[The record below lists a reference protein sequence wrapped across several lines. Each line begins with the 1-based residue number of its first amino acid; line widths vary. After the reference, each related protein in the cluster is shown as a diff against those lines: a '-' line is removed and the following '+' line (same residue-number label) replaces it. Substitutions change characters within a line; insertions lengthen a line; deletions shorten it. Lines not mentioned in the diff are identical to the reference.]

1 MQMKNSKKTKIIRTV
16 PLFLLE
22 HVTSSVLEKHPETV
36 YNIEVEGNH
45 NYFVTNSN
53 ILVYNK

>member
-1 MQMKNSKKTKIIRTV
+1 MKNSKKTKIIRTV